1 MLRRIAQAIASNP
14 ALYQLI
20 QSVSGQRLTA
30 KQLAVA
36 LAGADT
42 RRALDVGSA
51 GGGTSRGLLSGPV
64 SIDVDVPSLAALK
77 RANDEARAVAG
88 SIAAL
93 PFRSGSFPTA
103 ICVAVSHHLDG
114 PTLAAGLREIARVV
128 SDRFVFIDAVKID
141 HRWMSRLLWR
151 YDRGRFPRTRAE
163 LLAAVRERF
172 VIESIVDYRFLHC
185 YVVCVAR
192 PVSLRPVDE
201 EDAARML
208 HWLQQPDVR
217 RNLGVRREP
226 SMEYTVQWIRRSQ
239 ADAAVSARAIMVA
252 GRHVGNVVLD
262 QIDRATASARFS
274 IYIGE
279 ATDRGHGIGRIAI
292 ALILEEAF
300 GPLDLQRVWLTV
312 APENEAAI
320 RAYRA
325 AGFRQQE
332 EGSMAITRDQW
343 RP

>member
-14 ALYQLI
+14 TLYQLI

-51 GGGTSRGLLSGPV
+51 GGGTSRGLLKGPV

-151 YDRGRFPRTRAE
+151 YDRGRSPRTRA
-163 LLAAVRERF
+163 
-172 VIESIVDYRFLHC
+172 
-185 YVVCVAR
+185 
-192 PVSLRPVDE
+192 
-201 EDAARML
+201 
-208 HWLQQPDVR
+208 
-217 RNLGVRREP
+217 
-226 SMEYTVQWIRRSQ
+226 RSR
-239 ADAAVSARAIMVA
+239 S
-252 GRHVGNVVLD
+252 
-262 QIDRATASARFS
+262 
-274 IYIGE
+274 
-279 ATDRGHGIGRIAI
+279 
-292 ALILEEAF
+292 
-300 GPLDLQRVWLTV
+300 
-312 APENEAAI
+312 
-320 RAYRA
+320 
-325 AGFRQQE
+325 
-332 EGSMAITRDQW
+332 
-343 RP
+343 